1 MVEMAKK
8 HLEQKRGY
16 EVLAAVLSPTPDA
29 TLRRK
34 FWGKDGFLS
43 GQGAATSTHPRLVP
57 H

>member
-43 GQGAATSTHPRLVP
+43 GQGAASPTRHARV
-57 H
+57 